1 MTIQV
6 KDNIPLTKELRKTW
20 EGSRVMIF
28 STRDAL
34 FIKRLQ
40 KTPIIDIRQKLK
52 SVGKKITAKDIASA
66 LRAARE

>member
-20 EGSRVMIF
+20 KGSRVMIF

-34 FIKRLQ
+34 LIKRLQ

-52 SVGKKITAKDIASA
+52 DVGRKITNADIASA
-66 LRAARE
+66 VRAVRE